1 MPIKLTHG
9 YVVLGPTTS
18 ARVIVDD
25 ANAIWE
31 KYLSADPLLQ
41 KSEGYL
47 SLYTFTHD
55 IYGHHAVNPMLPDF
69 QCPTCAEWLHFDID
83 RGNTKEELAQALKDT
98 QALVICL
105 IDDLGVDPRD
115 IIVFFSGGKGFHIA
129 VRMSTWNPIPAVEFP
144 HQVKLWAEFI
154 AKKAGIKVDMICD
167 RMRILRL
174 PNTQHPSSHLFKSP
188 MTYEELMSWSID
200 EILDRA
206 KSPRAF
212 TVPASE
218 GRTNPKMSMLWAK
231 CVEIASLEVNNVAK
245 LKAEPAKVF
254 YATIDFIV
262 NGAAE
267 GTRNDRLYAAA
278 ANLSDF
284 SDRNSLIVEL
294 LYDAAK
300 RSGLSDAE
308 ILRTIKSALERKKQ

>member
-1 MPIKLTHG
+1 MPTKLNHG
-9 YVVLGPTTS
+9 YVVLGSTTS

-25 ANAIWE
+25 AIAAWMR
-31 KYLSADPLLQ
+31 YLSADPLLQ

-55 IYGHHAVNPMLPDF
+55 IRDHHTANPMLPDF
-69 QCPTCAEWLHFDID
+69 LCPTCAEWLHFDID
-83 RGNTKEELAQALKDT
+83 RGNTKEELSQALKDT
-98 QALVICL
+98 QTLATCP

-129 VRMSTWNPIPAVEFP
+129 VRASTWNPEPDINFP
-144 HQVKLWAEFI
+144 VQAALFAEFV
-154 AKKAGIKVDMICD
+154 AKKAGIKIDMIYD
-167 RMRILRL
+167 RMRIFRL
-174 PNTQHPSSHLFKSP
+174 PNTQHPSSDLLKIP
-188 MTYEELMSWSID
+188 MTYDELMSWNIN
-200 EILDRA
+200 EILERA
-206 KSPRAF
+206 KGPRAF
-212 TVPASE
+212 TVPAPE

-231 CVEIASLEVNNVAK
+231 CVEIASLQVASVAK

-262 NGAAE
+262 NGASK

-308 ILRTIKSALERKKQ
+308 ILRTIKSALERKK